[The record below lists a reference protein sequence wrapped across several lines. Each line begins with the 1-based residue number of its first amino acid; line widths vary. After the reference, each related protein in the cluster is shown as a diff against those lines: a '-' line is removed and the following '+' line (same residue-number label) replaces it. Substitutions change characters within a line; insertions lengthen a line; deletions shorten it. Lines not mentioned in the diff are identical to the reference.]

1 MSTAAQSGTGTCP
14 VVHDYPFGEAEAL
27 DLDPTYARLRAQEP
41 LARVRMPYGEEGWL
55 ATRYDDVRTVLSDPR
70 FSRAAVVGAD
80 VPRAIPERNERPDA
94 ITNID
99 PPEHG
104 RVRRLVASAFTA
116 RRAEALRPRVREIAE
131 ELVDGMLAGGAPA
144 NLVDA
149 VAMPLPVIVICEM
162 LGVPFDDRPLFRAAA
177 DAALSTSKV
186 PVEERRQAMAD
197 LQAYIASLV
206 ADRRARPE
214 GPGDDVLGS
223 LVAAR
228 DDDGDRLSEA
238 ELVGLGV
245 AILIAGHETTMNMT
259 SNMVLTLLSERSRWE
274 SLVADPERVPAAV
287 EEMLRFTP
295 LGRNAGMPRIATEDV
310 ELTGGT
316 VHAGEA
322 VLVSTVAAN
331 RDPEIFDHPEDLDL
345 AREPGTHVA
354 FGFGPHHC
362 LGASLARM
370 ELQTVLTT
378 LVTRVPT
385 LALAGDVTW
394 RATAVVR
401 GPAELPV
408 TW

>member
-1 MSTAAQSGTGTCP
+1 MTTEARTCP
-14 VVHDYPFGEAEAL
+14 FAHDYPFGEAEAL
-27 DLDPTYARLRAQEP
+27 EFDPTYAQLRAEEP
-41 LARVRMPYGEEGWL
+41 LARIRMPYGEEGWL

-80 VPRAIPERNERPDA
+80 VPRAIPERVERGDT
-94 ITNID
+94 ITSID

-144 NLVDA
+144 NLVEA
-149 VAMPLPVIVICEM
+149 VAMPLPVVVICEL
-162 LGVPFDDRPLFRAAA
+162 LGVPLEDRPLFRAGA

-186 PVEERRQAMAD
+186 PAEERRQAMRD
-197 LQAYIASLV
+197 LQTYIASLV
-206 ADRRARPE
+206 ADRRSRPE
-214 GPGDDVLGS
+214 GPGDDVLGT

-238 ELVGLGV
+238 ELVMLGV
-245 AILIAGHETTMNMT
+245 AILVAGHETTMNMT
-259 SNMVLTLLSERSRWE
+259 SDMVLTLLSDRSRWE

-287 EEMLRFTP
+287 EEMLRITP

-316 VHAGEA
+316 VRAGDA

-331 RDPEIFDHPEDLDL
+331 RDPEVFDRPEDLDL
-345 AREPGTHVA
+345 DREPGSHVA

-370 ELQTVLTT
+370 ELQTAITT

-385 LALAGDVTW
+385 LDLAGDVTW
-394 RATAVVR
+394 RATALVR

-408 TW
+408 RW